1 MSCECLGSS
10 PNESSLLIF
19 IVLFFTRLFKCRH
32 RCGGAPL
39 SREAYFK
46 NATTMIYC
54 VNMSEYDN
62 NELNHGDGCK
72 VNFTLLTAIF

>member
-19 IVLFFTRLFKCRH
+19 IVLFFTRLFKCIHRRH
-32 RCGGAPL
+32 FGTNL

-46 NATTMIYC
+46 NATTKIYC

-62 NELNHGDGCK
+62 NELDHGCK